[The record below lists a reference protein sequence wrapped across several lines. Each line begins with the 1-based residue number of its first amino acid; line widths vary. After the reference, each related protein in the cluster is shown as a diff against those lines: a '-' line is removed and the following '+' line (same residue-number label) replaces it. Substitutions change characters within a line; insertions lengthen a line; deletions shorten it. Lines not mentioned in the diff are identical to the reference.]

1 MRRFNFLHILVVLV
15 LGCHSQVVGALDFMP
30 YPTAKITYDQ
40 WQTFH
45 RKTRDSLGHTQRTY
59 RERNMVVFVD
69 NFNGHHY
76 AFTLPG
82 HAAHPSWIVRRIIN
96 VDGEIQVQQVGY
108 YVNEEASFAELFDSY
123 LKLNEQI
130 KPKLQDRNVGSEE

>member
-1 MRRFNFLHILVVLV
+1 
-15 LGCHSQVVGALDFMP
+15 
-30 YPTAKITYDQ
+30 
-40 WQTFH
+40 
-45 RKTRDSLGHTQRTY
+45 
-59 RERNMVVFVD
+59 MVVFVD